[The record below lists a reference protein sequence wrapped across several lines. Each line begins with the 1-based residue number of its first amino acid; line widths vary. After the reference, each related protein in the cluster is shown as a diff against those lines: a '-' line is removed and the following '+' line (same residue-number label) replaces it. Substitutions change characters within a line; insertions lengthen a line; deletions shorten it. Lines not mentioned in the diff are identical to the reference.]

1 MYLFGSH
8 CSRLKLQNFGHL
20 MRRADSLEKTLML
33 GKTGSQQP
41 QQPQQPR
48 PARAAV
54 GSAGMR
60 SILGASILTRNLNFT
75 LLPQGQGNYQW
86 NLVSPGPEM
95 PVVEWI
101 SIQFWNSISQP
112 FGFSHNYVLQIN
124 KRVRDTVLWC

>member
-1 MYLFGSH
+1 M
-8 CSRLKLQNFGHL
+8 LKLKRQSFGPL

-86 NLVSPGPEM
+86 NLVSPGPEQ

-101 SIQFWNSISQP
+101 SI
-112 FGFSHNYVLQIN
+112 
-124 KRVRDTVLWC
+124 